1 MKIVVAIDSFKGSLS
16 SMEAGRATEAGI
28 RKVMDAQVDVVPLAD
43 GGEGTVEA
51 LISGMQGEYQT
62 IEVTGPLRTKVSC
75 RYGIIKE
82 KSLGIIEMSQAAGIT
97 LVPKGERN
105 PLNTTT
111 YGVGE
116 VILDAIS
123 KGCKKFI
130 VGIGGS
136 ATNDGGVGMLMAL
149 GFEFLNQEQKPI
161 SLGAKGLAELALIK
175 TDKVLKDVLEAEFL
189 VACDVVNP
197 LCGENGCSAIYGPQK
212 GANEAMIKKMDKDL
226 LKYSQLVKSLFGKDN
241 ASVPGTGAAGGM
253 GYAFLSFLNSRLES
267 GIQIVLKETELE
279 KKIMDADIVIT
290 GEGRL
295 DYQTA
300 MGKAPIGVAQLA
312 KKYHKTVLA
321 FAGCVTS
328 EATECNLHG
337 IDAFFPI
344 LRRLVTLEQAMEIDT
359 AKQNLTDCVEQV
371 FRLIAVYRK

>member
-1 MKIVVAIDSFKGSLS
+1 MKIVVAIDSFKGSLT

-28 RKVMDAQVDVVPLAD
+28 KKVMDAQVEVVPLAD

-62 IEVTGPLRTKVSC
+62 IEVTGPLLTKVSC
-75 RYGIIKE
+75 QYGIIKD

-97 LVPKGERN
+97 LVPKEERN

-116 VILDAIS
+116 VILDAIK

-149 GFEFLNQEQKPI
+149 GFEFLDQEQKPI
-161 SLGAKGLAELALIK
+161 PLGAKGLAELAMIK
-175 TDKVLKDVLEAEFL
+175 TDKVSKDVLAAEFL
-189 VACDVVNP
+189 IACDVVNP

-212 GANEAMIKKMDKDL
+212 GADEAMIQKMDKDL
-226 LKYSQLVKSLFGKDN
+226 LKYSQLVKTLFGKDN
-241 ASVPGTGAAGGM
+241 ADVPGTGAAGGM

-267 GIQIVLKETELE
+267 GIQIVLKEIELE
-279 KKIMDADIVIT
+279 KKIMDADLVIT

-312 KKYHKTVLA
+312 KKYNKTVIA

-337 IDAFFPI
+337 IDAFFPV
-344 LRRLVTLEQAMEIDT
+344 LRRLVTLEQAMELET
-359 AKQNLTDCVEQV
+359 AKQNVTDCVEQV
-371 FRLIAVYRK
+371 FRLITVYRK